1 MLQSQITVP
10 STLSILNTY
19 RTKLSTSHD
28 PGKRETGIEINEYK
42 TPGRVREETKMGAN
56 KIPKD
61 KAPVKI
67 DQFAR
72 MEANMVSREEKI
84 RTLFG
89 VDINTATAREINNC
103 DATMSRWRRHPKFD
117 DIWKDEVRSQE
128 YADYSEARKV
138 LRQGMRQSDG
148 WLAMN
153 SAVNVLSNANKR
165 LFHDEDTAVTVKIE
179 GLPDIGS
186 PDSE

>member
-1 MLQSQITVP
+1 MAG
-10 STLSILNTY
+10 N
-19 RTKLSTSHD
+19 R
-28 PGKRETGIEINEYK
+28 
-42 TPGRVREETKMGAN
+42 
-56 KIPKD
+56 IPKD
-61 KAPVKI
+61 KLPVKI

-72 MEANMVSREEKI
+72 MEANMVSREQRMKE
-84 RTLFG
+84 LFG
-89 VDINTATAREINNC
+89 IDLATASEKEIHNA
-103 DATMSRWRRHPKFD
+103 DATMSRWRKHPMFD
-117 DIWKDEVRSQE
+117 QVWKDEVRSQE

>member
-1 MLQSQITVP
+1 
-10 STLSILNTY
+10 
-19 RTKLSTSHD
+19 
-28 PGKRETGIEINEYK
+28 
-42 TPGRVREETKMGAN
+42 MGYN

-89 VDINTATAREINNC
+89 VDINTATDREINKC
-103 DATMSRWRRHPKFD
+103 DDTMSRWRRHPMFD
-117 DIWKDEVRSQE
+117 EIWKDEVRTQE
-128 YADYSEARKV
+128 YADYTEARRV
-138 LRQGMRQSDG
+138 LRQGMRQDKDG
-148 WLAMN
+148 WLALN
-153 SAVNVLSNANKR
+153 SAVNALSNANKR
-165 LFHDEDTAVTVKIE
+165 LFHDEDQSVTVKIE

-186 PDSE
+186 PDDDG

>member
-1 MLQSQITVP
+1 
-10 STLSILNTY
+10 
-19 RTKLSTSHD
+19 
-28 PGKRETGIEINEYK
+28 
-42 TPGRVREETKMGAN
+42 MGYN
-56 KIPKD
+56 RIPKD
-61 KAPVKI
+61 KLPVKI
-67 DQFAR
+67 DQLAR
-72 MEANMVSREEKI
+72 MEANMASRERRMKEI
-84 RTLFG
+84 FG
-89 VDINTATAREINNC
+89 IDLATAPEKDIHNA
-103 DATMSRWRRHPKFD
+103 DATMSRWRRHPLFD
-117 DIWKDEVRSQE
+117 QAWKDEVRSQE

-186 PDSE
+186 PEEE

>member
-1 MLQSQITVP
+1 
-10 STLSILNTY
+10 
-19 RTKLSTSHD
+19 
-28 PGKRETGIEINEYK
+28 
-42 TPGRVREETKMGAN
+42 MGYN

-89 VDINTATAREINNC
+89 VDINTATDREINNC
-103 DATMSRWRRHPKFD
+103 DATMSRWRRHPMFD
-117 DIWKDEVRSQE
+117 EIWKDEVRTQE
-128 YADYSEARKV
+128 YADYTEARRV
-138 LRQGMRQSDG
+138 LRQGMRQDKDG
-148 WLAMN
+148 WLALN
-153 SAVNVLSNANKR
+153 SAVNALSNANKR
-165 LFHDEDTAVTVKIE
+165 LFHDEDQSVTVKIE

-186 PDSE
+186 PDDDG

>member
-1 MLQSQITVP
+1 MTTALPVH
-10 STLSILNTY
+10 NT
-19 RTKLSTSHD
+19 
-28 PGKRETGIEINEYK
+28 GFCGINISDNK
-42 TPGRVREETKMGAN
+42 TPGRVRKEAEMGAN

-84 RTLFG
+84 KTLFG
-89 VDINTATAREINNC
+89 VDIKTATDREINNC
-103 DATMSRWRRHPKFD
+103 DATMSRWRRHPLFD
-117 DIWKDEVRSQE
+117 EIWKDEVRTQE
-128 YADYSEARKV
+128 YADYTEARRV
-138 LRQGMRQSDG
+138 LRQGMRQNKDG

-153 SAVNVLSNANKR
+153 SAVNALSNANKR
-165 LFHDEDTAVTVKIE
+165 LFHDEDSAVTVKIE

-186 PDSE
+186 PDDDG